1 MQKEFHNIHVNIY
14 NDEKT
19 IAPHANLGF
28 LSAAAAERVV
38 DVGVEVP
45 SVIDGTDVPPIVVV
59 SPPRP
64 NVDEG
69 VASVKVNVGAAAGA
83 VAGPGAGA
91 GAGPGAG
98 AGADGTTT
106 PIGQH

>member
-1 MQKEFHNIHVNIY
+1 MQKTFHHIHVNIY
-14 NDEKT
+14 NDRKRT
-19 IAPHANLGF
+19 APHANLGF
-28 LSAAAAERVV
+28 PISAAAER
-38 DVGVEVP
+38 VGVEVP
-45 SVIDGTDVPPIVVV
+45 SVIDGAGVPPIVVV

-64 NVDEG
+64 NVGEA
-69 VASVKVNVGAAAGA
+69 VAAVKVNVGAAAGA